1 MFVEIWRGMHQYV
14 NGPIFFFG
22 KWIRKK
28 EKEKAEEETE
38 KKKEDRREEWKWE
51 VITNNGNEWVG
62 KRAE

>member
-1 MFVEIWRGMHQYV
+1 MHQYV

-38 KKKEDRREEWKWE
+38 KKEGRPKRRMEM
-51 VITNNGNEWVG
+51 GSHY
-62 KRAE
+62 

>member
-1 MFVEIWRGMHQYV
+1 MDPF
-14 NGPIFFFG
+14 FFFG

-28 EKEKAEEETE
+28 REREGGGRKRK

-62 KRAE
+62 KRAEQEKKGGKG

>member
-1 MFVEIWRGMHQYV
+1 MD
-14 NGPIFFFG
+14 PFFFLANG
-22 KWIRKK
+22 LEKKRKRRRRKK
-28 EKEKAEEETE
+28 QK